1 MTQKISEIP
10 CQERPRERL
19 IKFGAESLADA
30 ELLSIILNSGG
41 PDVNAVNLS
50 QNLLAEFGNVHD
62 LIYSEL
68 TQLKQVKYLGVA
80 KSCRIK
86 AVGELC
92 KRAISLT
99 EPNQLPMNSAEN
111 VYSLIRPYILGKK
124 VECLY
129 VLSLDLSNRLI
140 KLNLLSSGTIS
151 QSLADIREILRSGL
165 INNAISIVLV
175 HNHPSGS
182 LIPSQDDK
190 NLTERLSKAC
200 FLAGLVLLDHVIATE
215 NSYFS
220 FKNHGISNL
229 PRKGVRL

>member
-19 IKFGAESLADA
+19 IKFGSESLADA

-41 PDVNAVNLS
+41 PGVNAVTLS
-50 QNLLAEFGNVHD
+50 QNLLAEFGSVHD

-68 TQLKQVKYLGVA
+68 TQLRQVKYLGIT

-92 KRAISLT
+92 KRAISPG
-99 EPNQLPMNSAEN
+99 ESNQLPMNSAEN

-129 VLSLDLSNRLI
+129 VLSLDLNNRLI
-140 KLNLLSSGTIS
+140 KLNLLSLGTIS
-151 QSLADIREILRSGL
+151 QSLADVREILRYSL
-165 INNAISIVLV
+165 LNNATSIVLV

-200 FLAGLVLLDHVIATE
+200 FLSGLVLLDHVIVTE

-220 FKNHGISNL
+220 FKSHGISNL
-229 PRKGVRL
+229 PRKEVRL